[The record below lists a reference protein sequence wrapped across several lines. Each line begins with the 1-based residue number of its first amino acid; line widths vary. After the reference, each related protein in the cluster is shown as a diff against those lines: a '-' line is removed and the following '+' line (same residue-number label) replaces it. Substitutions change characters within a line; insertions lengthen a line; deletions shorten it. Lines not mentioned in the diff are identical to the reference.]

1 MGKAAKIVLGVAVA
15 VTALGAGIYLQLTRH
30 ATDASTEGV
39 AVLTRTALP
48 DLSGKRLTL
57 AAWKGKVLVVNFWA
71 TWCAPCRKEIPGLI
85 SVQRENA
92 ANGAQVVG
100 IAVDQADNV
109 QAFAKELGINYPV
122 LIAGM
127 DGVDLVRKVGNPTGA
142 LPFTIVL
149 DRSGKV
155 VMTHLGLV
163 SEQELRKLLVP
174 LVADAAK
181 SG

>member
-1 MGKAAKIVLGVAVA
+1 M
-15 VTALGAGIYLQLTRH
+15 
-30 ATDASTEGV
+30 
-39 AVLTRTALP
+39 
-48 DLSGKRLTL
+48 
-57 AAWKGKVLVVNFWA
+57 VNFWA